1 VPLVPIFWFL
11 LNATTIV
18 ASATAVFWLVRCIEL
33 AHGRPRRERWAIQH
47 RYERRMLA
55 CGLVLGLSW
64 LLGAAMHTFGGALT

>member
-47 RYERRMLA
+47 RYERCHFTA
-55 CGLVLGLSW
+55 DTGSPASLVNPGVRPQRV
-64 LLGAAMHTFGGALT
+64 G